1 MTAEYADL
9 QARIGYT
16 FRNEGLLLEALT
28 HSSFANEHQVNR
40 PPDYERLEF
49 LGDAVLEMV
58 TSAHLYHLLPDMK
71 EGDLTKKRAA
81 QVCEDALFQ
90 RAEAFDLK
98 KHIRLGR
105 GEEKTGGRE
114 RASIIADVTEALI
127 GAIYIDGGQEAAESF
142 IRTFILCDIAPGK
155 EQLDFKSALQEKL
168 QENGSIELRY
178 EMLASEGPEHRKEF
192 RYGVFLNG
200 KKLGEGRGH
209 SKKSAQQRAAREALN
224 KMEE

>member
-16 FRNEGLLLEALT
+16 FRDETLLLEALT
-28 HSSFANEHQVNR
+28 HSSFANEHQIHR
-40 PPDYERLEF
+40 PADYERLEF

-81 QVCEDALFQ
+81 QVCEDALFR

-98 KHIRLGR
+98 KHIRLGK

-127 GAIYIDGGQEAAESF
+127 GAIYVDGGQEAAERF
-142 IRTFILCDIAPGK
+142 IRTFILCEIAPGR
-155 EQLDFKSALQEKL
+155 ERLDYKSALQEKL

-178 EMLASEGPEHRKEF
+178 ELLSQDGPEHRKEF
-192 RYGVFLNG
+192 HYGVYLSG

-209 SKKSAQQRAAREALN
+209 NKKSAQQHAAKEALEN
-224 KMEE
+224 IGY

>member
-1 MTAEYADL
+1 MTAKHADL

-16 FRNEGLLLEALT
+16 FRDEALLMEALT
-28 HSSFANEHQVNR
+28 HSSYANEHQVNR

-81 QVCEDALFQ
+81 LVCEDALYQ
-90 RAEAFDLK
+90 RASVFGLK
-98 KHIRLGR
+98 SHILLGK
-105 GEEKTGGRE
+105 GEEKTGGRD

-127 GAIYIDGGQEAAESF
+127 GAIYIDGGQRDAERF
-142 IRTFILCDIAPGK
+142 IHEHILGQVSK
-155 EQLDFKSALQEKL
+155 GRERLDYKSALQEKL
-168 QENGSIELRY
+168 QENGSVELRY
-178 EMLASEGPEHRKEF
+178 ELLYSDGPEHRKEF
-192 RYGVFLNG
+192 CFGVFLNG

-224 KMEE
+224 AMET